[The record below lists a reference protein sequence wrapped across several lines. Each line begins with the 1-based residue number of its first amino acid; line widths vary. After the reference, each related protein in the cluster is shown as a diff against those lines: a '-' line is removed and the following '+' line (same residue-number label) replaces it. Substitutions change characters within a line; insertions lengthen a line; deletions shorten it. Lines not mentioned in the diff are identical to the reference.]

1 MPSIKN
7 KRLVTSYFSIVII
20 MSIVLFLYSFFGLFL
35 ISSDSIINKFKEDFT
50 ISIYLKENVKNIEI
64 NQLKNELLM
73 SNFIDKVNYI
83 SKEEA
88 VAIMKEEYGEEFIK
102 SLGFNPLLGSI
113 DINLKSNFVNS
124 KELDSIS
131 RFILKKNYIDEIIY
145 DRDFIN
151 MINNNIKKI
160 SFWIIPSIIFSL
172 IITFLIINSSIRLS
186 IYAKRNIIKTMQ
198 LVGATRSFIRGPFI
212 KTNLLLSLISSTIA
226 IISILILIDFF
237 DSNIDF
243 YNYVELNSIFLLLSS
258 VVVLGFIISIVSTFF
273 ATQNILNIDTKKLD
287 I

>member
-1 MPSIKN
+1 MPGIKN

-35 ISSDSIINKFKEDFT
+35 ISSDSIIDKFKEDFT
-50 ISIYLKENVKNIEI
+50 VSIYLKENVKNIEI

-113 DINLKSNFVNS
+113 DINLKSNYVNS
-124 KELDSIS
+124 KKLDSIS

-172 IITFLIINSSIRLS
+172 LITFLIINSSIRLS

-243 YNYVELNSIFLLLSS
+243 YNYVELKSIFFLLSS

>member
-1 MPSIKN
+1 MPGIKN

-50 ISIYLKENVKNIEI
+50 VSIYLKENVKNIEI
-64 NQLKNELLM
+64 NQLRNELLM

-88 VAIMKEEYGEEFIK
+88 VAIMKDEYGEEFIK

-113 DINLKSNFVNS
+113 DINLKSNYVNS
-124 KELDSIS
+124 KKLDSIS
-131 RFILKKNYIDEIIY
+131 RLILKKNYIDEIIY

-172 IITFLIINSSIRLS
+172 LITFLIINSSIRLS

-198 LVGATRSFIRGPFI
+198 LVGATRSFIRVPFI

-243 YNYVELNSIFLLLSS
+243 YNYIELKSIFFLLSS

>member
-7 KRLVTSYFSIVII
+7 KRLITSYFSIVII

-50 ISIYLKENVKNIEI
+50 VSIYLKENVKNIEI

-113 DINLKSNFVNS
+113 DINLKSNYVNN

-131 RFILKKNYIDEIIY
+131 KFIMKKNYIDEIIY

-151 MINNNIKKI
+151 LINNNIKKI
-160 SFWIIPSIIFSL
+160 SLWIIPSIIFSIL
-172 IITFLIINSSIRLS
+172 ITFLIINSSIRLS

-198 LVGATRSFIRGPFI
+198 LVGATRSFIRIPFI

-226 IISILILIDFF
+226 IISILIVIDFF
-237 DSNIDF
+237 DTNIDF
-243 YNYVELNSIFLLLSS
+243 YNYVETKNIFFLLIS
-258 VVVLGFIISIVSTFF
+258 VVILGFIISLISTFF
-273 ATQNILNIDTKKLD
+273 ATQNILNIDAKKLD

>member
-1 MPSIKN
+1 MPGIKN

-50 ISIYLKENVKNIEI
+50 VSIYLKENVKNIEI
-64 NQLKNELLM
+64 NQLRNELLM

-88 VAIMKEEYGEEFIK
+88 VAIMKEEYGEEFIR

-113 DINLKSNFVNS
+113 DINLKSNYVNS
-124 KELDSIS
+124 KKLDSIS
-131 RFILKKNYIDEIIY
+131 RLILKKNYIDEIIY

-172 IITFLIINSSIRLS
+172 LITFLIINSSIRLS

-198 LVGATRSFIRGPFI
+198 LVGATRSFIRVPFI

-243 YNYVELNSIFLLLSS
+243 YNYVELKSIFFLLSS

>member
-7 KRLVTSYFSIVII
+7 KRLITSYFSIVII

-50 ISIYLKENVKNIEI
+50 VSIYLKENVKNIEI

-88 VAIMKEEYGEEFIK
+88 VTIMKEEYGEEFIK

-113 DINLKSNFVNS
+113 DINLKSNYVNS
-124 KELDSIS
+124 KKLDSIS
-131 RFILKKNYIDEIIY
+131 RFILKKKYIDEIIY

-172 IITFLIINSSIRLS
+172 LITFLIINSSIRLS

-198 LVGATRSFIRGPFI
+198 LVGATRSFIRVPFI

-243 YNYVELNSIFLLLSS
+243 YNYVELKTIFFLLSS
-258 VVVLGFIISIVSTFF
+258 VVVLGFTISLVSTFF

>member
-7 KRLVTSYFSIVII
+7 KRLITSYFSIVII

-50 ISIYLKENVKNIEI
+50 VSVYLKENVKNIEI

-73 SNFIDKVNYI
+73 SNFIEKVNYI
-83 SKEEA
+83 SKDEA

-102 SLGFNPLLGSI
+102 SLGFNPLLGSV
-113 DINLKSNFVNS
+113 DINLKSNYVNN

-131 RFILKKNYIDEIIY
+131 KFIMKKNYIDEIIY

-151 MINNNIKKI
+151 LINNNIKKI
-160 SFWIIPSIIFSL
+160 SLWIIPSIIISIL
-172 IITFLIINSSIRLS
+172 ITFLIINSSIRLS

-198 LVGATRSFIRGPFI
+198 LVGATRSFIRIPFI

-226 IISILILIDFF
+226 IISILIIIDFF
-237 DSNIDF
+237 DTNIDF
-243 YNYVELNSIFLLLSS
+243 YNYVETKSIFFLLSS
-258 VVVLGFIISIVSTFF
+258 VVILGFIISLISTFF
-273 ATQNILNIDTKKLD
+273 ATQNILNIDAKKLD

>member
-7 KRLVTSYFSIVII
+7 KRLITSYFSIVII

-50 ISIYLKENVKNIEI
+50 VSVYLKENVKNIEI

-73 SNFIDKVNYI
+73 SNFIEKVNYI
-83 SKEEA
+83 SKDEA

-113 DINLKSNFVNS
+113 DINLKSNYVNN

-131 RFILKKNYIDEIIY
+131 KFIMKKNYIDEIIY

-151 MINNNIKKI
+151 LINNNIKRI
-160 SFWIIPSIIFSL
+160 SLWIIPSIIFSIL
-172 IITFLIINSSIRLS
+172 ITFLIINSSIRLS

-198 LVGATRSFIRGPFI
+198 LVGATRSFIRIPFI

-226 IISILILIDFF
+226 IISILIVIDFF
-237 DSNIDF
+237 DTNIDF
-243 YNYVELNSIFLLLSS
+243 YNYVETKSIFFLLSS
-258 VVVLGFIISIVSTFF
+258 VIILGFIISLISTFF
-273 ATQNILNIDTKKLD
+273 ATQNILNIDAKKLD

>member
-7 KRLVTSYFSIVII
+7 KRLITSYFSIVII

-35 ISSDSIINKFKEDFT
+35 ISSDSIINKFKEEFT
-50 ISIYLKENVKNIEI
+50 VSVYLKENVKNIEI

-73 SNFIDKVNYI
+73 SNFIEKVNYI
-83 SKEEA
+83 SKDEA

-113 DINLKSNFVNS
+113 DINLKSNYVNN

-131 RFILKKNYIDEIIY
+131 KFIMKKNYIDEIIY

-151 MINNNIKKI
+151 LINNNIKKI
-160 SFWIIPSIIFSL
+160 SLWIIPSIIISIL
-172 IITFLIINSSIRLS
+172 ITFLIINSSIRLS

-198 LVGATRSFIRGPFI
+198 LVGATRSFIRIPFI

-226 IISILILIDFF
+226 IISILIVIDFF
-237 DSNIDF
+237 DTNIDF
-243 YNYVELNSIFLLLSS
+243 YNYVETKSIFFLLSS
-258 VVVLGFIISIVSTFF
+258 VVIFGFIISLISTFF
-273 ATQNILNIDTKKLD
+273 ATQNILNIDAKKLD

>member
-7 KRLVTSYFSIVII
+7 KRLITSYFSIVII

-50 ISIYLKENVKNIEI
+50 VSIYFKENVKNIEI

-73 SNFIDKVNYI
+73 SNFIEKVNYI

-113 DINLKSNFVNS
+113 DINLKSNYVNN

-131 RFILKKNYIDEIIY
+131 KFIMKKNYIDEIIY

-151 MINNNIKKI
+151 LINNNIRKI
-160 SFWIIPSIIFSL
+160 SLWIIPSIIFSIL
-172 IITFLIINSSIRLS
+172 ITFLIINSSIRLS

-198 LVGATRSFIRGPFI
+198 LVGATRSFIRLPFI
-212 KTNLLLSLISSTIA
+212 NTNLLLSLISSTIA
-226 IISILILIDFF
+226 IISILIVIDFF
-237 DSNIDF
+237 DTNIDF
-243 YNYVELNSIFLLLSS
+243 YNYVETKNIFFLLIS
-258 VVVLGFIISIVSTFF
+258 VVILGFIISLISTFF
-273 ATQNILNIDTKKLD
+273 ATQNILNIDAKKLD

>member
-7 KRLVTSYFSIVII
+7 KRLITSYFSIVII

-50 ISIYLKENVKNIEI
+50 VSIYLKENVKNIEI

-88 VAIMKEEYGEEFIK
+88 VTIMKEEYGEEFIK

-113 DINLKSNFVNS
+113 DINLKSHYVRS
-124 KELDSIS
+124 KKLDSIS
-131 RFILKKNYIDEIIY
+131 RFILKKKYIDEIVY

-172 IITFLIINSSIRLS
+172 LITFLIINSSIRLS

-198 LVGATRSFIRGPFI
+198 LVGATRSFISVPFI

-237 DSNIDF
+237 DSNINF
-243 YNYVELNSIFLLLSS
+243 YNYVELKTIFFLLSS
-258 VVVLGFIISIVSTFF
+258 VVVLGFTISLVSTFF

>member
-1 MPSIKN
+1 MPGIKN

-50 ISIYLKENVKNIEI
+50 VSIYLKENVKNIEI
-64 NQLKNELLM
+64 NQLRNELLM

-113 DINLKSNFVNS
+113 DINLKSNYVNS
-124 KELDSIS
+124 KKLDSIS
-131 RFILKKNYIDEIIY
+131 RLILKKNYIDEIIY

-172 IITFLIINSSIRLS
+172 LITFLIINSSIRLS

-198 LVGATRSFIRGPFI
+198 LVGATRSFIRVPFI

-243 YNYVELNSIFLLLSS
+243 YNYVELKSIFFLLSS

-273 ATQNILNIDTKKLD
+273 ATQNILNIDTKELD

>member
-50 ISIYLKENVKNIEI
+50 VSVYLKENVKNIEI
-64 NQLKNELLM
+64 NQLRNELLM
-73 SNFIDKVNYI
+73 SDFIDKVNYI

-113 DINLKSNFVNS
+113 DINLKSNYVNS
-124 KELDSIS
+124 KKLDSIS
-131 RFILKKNYIDEIIY
+131 RLILKKNYIDEIIY

-172 IITFLIINSSIRLS
+172 LITFLIINSSIRLS

-198 LVGATRSFIRGPFI
+198 LVGATRSFIRIPFI

-243 YNYVELNSIFLLLSS
+243 YNYVELKSIFFLLSS

>member
-50 ISIYLKENVKNIEI
+50 VSIYLKENVKNIEI
-64 NQLKNELLM
+64 NQLRNELLM

-113 DINLKSNFVNS
+113 DINLKSNYVNS
-124 KELDSIS
+124 KKLDSIS
-131 RFILKKNYIDEIIY
+131 RLILKKNYIDEIIY

-172 IITFLIINSSIRLS
+172 LITFLIINSSIRLS

-198 LVGATRSFIRGPFI
+198 LVGATRSFIRVPFI

-243 YNYVELNSIFLLLSS
+243 YNYVELKSIFFLLSS

>member
-7 KRLVTSYFSIVII
+7 KRLITSYFSIVII

-50 ISIYLKENVKNIEI
+50 VSIYFNENVKNIEI

-113 DINLKSNFVNS
+113 DINLKSNYVNN

-131 RFILKKNYIDEIIY
+131 KLIMKKNYIDEIIY

-151 MINNNIKKI
+151 LINNNIKRI
-160 SFWIIPSIIFSL
+160 SLWIIPSIIFSIL
-172 IITFLIINSSIRLS
+172 ITFLIINSSIRLS

-198 LVGATRSFIRGPFI
+198 LVGATRSFIRIPFI

-226 IISILILIDFF
+226 IISILIVIDFF
-237 DSNIDF
+237 DTNIDF
-243 YNYVELNSIFLLLSS
+243 YNYVETKSIFFLLSS
-258 VVVLGFIISIVSTFF
+258 VIILGFIISLISTFF
-273 ATQNILNIDTKKLD
+273 ATQNILNIDAKKLD

>member
-1 MPSIKN
+1 MPNIKN

-50 ISIYLKENVKNIEI
+50 VSIYLKENVKNIEI

-172 IITFLIINSSIRLS
+172 LITFLIINSSIRLS

-198 LVGATRSFIRGPFI
+198 LVGATRSFIRIPFI
-212 KTNLLLSLISSTIA
+212 KMNLLLSLISSTIA

-243 YNYVELNSIFLLLSS
+243 YNYVELKSIFFLLSS

>member
-1 MPSIKN
+1 MPGIKN

-50 ISIYLKENVKNIEI
+50 VSVYLKENVKNIEI
-64 NQLKNELLM
+64 NQLRNELLM
-73 SNFIDKVNYI
+73 SDFIDKVNYI

-113 DINLKSNFVNS
+113 DINLKSNYVNS
-124 KELDSIS
+124 KKLDSIS
-131 RFILKKNYIDEIIY
+131 RLILKKNYIDEIIY

-151 MINNNIKKI
+151 MINKNIKKI
-160 SFWIIPSIIFSL
+160 SFWIIPAIIFSL
-172 IITFLIINSSIRLS
+172 LITFLIINSSIRLS

-198 LVGATRSFIRGPFI
+198 LVGATRSFIRFPFI

-243 YNYVELNSIFLLLSS
+243 YNYVELKSIFFLLSS

>member
-7 KRLVTSYFSIVII
+7 KRLITSYFSIVII

-50 ISIYLKENVKNIEI
+50 VSIYLKENVKNIEI

-113 DINLKSNFVNS
+113 DINLKSNYVNN

-131 RFILKKNYIDEIIY
+131 KFIMKKNYIDEIIY

-151 MINNNIKKI
+151 LINNNIKRI
-160 SFWIIPSIIFSL
+160 SLWIIPSIIFSIL
-172 IITFLIINSSIRLS
+172 ITFLIINSSIRLS

-198 LVGATRSFIRGPFI
+198 LVGATRSFIRIPFI

-226 IISILILIDFF
+226 IISILIVIDFF
-237 DSNIDF
+237 DTNIDF
-243 YNYVELNSIFLLLSS
+243 YNYVETKSIFFLLSS
-258 VVVLGFIISIVSTFF
+258 VVILGFIISLISTFF
-273 ATQNILNIDTKKLD
+273 ATQNILNIDAKKLD

>member
-1 MPSIKN
+1 MPGIKN

-50 ISIYLKENVKNIEI
+50 VSIYLKENVKNIEI
-64 NQLKNELLM
+64 NQLRNELLM

-113 DINLKSNFVNS
+113 DINLKSNYVNS
-124 KELDSIS
+124 KKLDSIS
-131 RFILKKNYIDEIIY
+131 RLILKKNYIDEIIY

-172 IITFLIINSSIRLS
+172 LITFLIINSSIRLS

-198 LVGATRSFIRGPFI
+198 LVGATRSFIRVPFI
-212 KTNLLLSLISSTIA
+212 KTNLLLSLISSNIA

-243 YNYVELNSIFLLLSS
+243 YNYVELKSIFFLLSS

>member
-7 KRLVTSYFSIVII
+7 KRLITSYFSIVII

-50 ISIYLKENVKNIEI
+50 VSIYLKENVKNIEI

-113 DINLKSNFVNS
+113 DINLKSNYVNN

-131 RFILKKNYIDEIIY
+131 KFIMKKNYIDEIIY

-151 MINNNIKKI
+151 LINNNIKKI
-160 SFWIIPSIIFSL
+160 SLWIIPSIIFSIL
-172 IITFLIINSSIRLS
+172 ITFLIINSSIRLS

-198 LVGATRSFIRGPFI
+198 LVGATRSFIRIPFI

-226 IISILILIDFF
+226 IISILIVIDFF
-237 DSNIDF
+237 DTNIDF
-243 YNYVELNSIFLLLSS
+243 YNYVEIKSIFFLLSS
-258 VVVLGFIISIVSTFF
+258 VVILGFIISLISTFF
-273 ATQNILNIDTKKLD
+273 ATQNILNIDAKKLD

>member
-7 KRLVTSYFSIVII
+7 KRLITSYFSIVII

-50 ISIYLKENVKNIEI
+50 VSIYFKENVKNIEI

-113 DINLKSNFVNS
+113 DINLKSNYVNN

-131 RFILKKNYIDEIIY
+131 KLIMKKNYIDEIIY

-151 MINNNIKKI
+151 LINNNIKRI
-160 SFWIIPSIIFSL
+160 SLWIIPSIIFSIL
-172 IITFLIINSSIRLS
+172 ITFLIINSSIRLS

-198 LVGATRSFIRGPFI
+198 LVGATRSFIRIPFI

-226 IISILILIDFF
+226 IISILIVIDFF
-237 DSNIDF
+237 DTNIDF
-243 YNYVELNSIFLLLSS
+243 YNYVETKNIFFLLIS
-258 VVVLGFIISIVSTFF
+258 VVILGFIISLISTFF
-273 ATQNILNIDTKKLD
+273 ATQNILNIDAKKLD

>member
-1 MPSIKN
+1 MPGIKN

-20 MSIVLFLYSFFGLFL
+20 MSIVLFLYSFFGLFI

-50 ISIYLKENVKNIEI
+50 VSIYLKENVKNIEI
-64 NQLKNELLM
+64 NQLRNELLM

-113 DINLKSNFVNS
+113 DINLKSNYVNS
-124 KELDSIS
+124 KKLDSIS
-131 RFILKKNYIDEIIY
+131 RLILKKNYIDEIIY

-172 IITFLIINSSIRLS
+172 LITFLIINSSIRLS

-198 LVGATRSFIRGPFI
+198 LVGATRSFIRVPFI

-243 YNYVELNSIFLLLSS
+243 YNYVELKSIFFLLSS

>member
-1 MPSIKN
+1 MPNIKN

-88 VAIMKEEYGEEFIK
+88 VVIMKEEYGEEFIK

-124 KELDSIS
+124 KKLDSIS

-172 IITFLIINSSIRLS
+172 LITFLIINSSIRLS

-198 LVGATRSFIRGPFI
+198 LVGATRSFIRAPFI

>member
-1 MPSIKN
+1 
-7 KRLVTSYFSIVII
+7 

-50 ISIYLKENVKNIEI
+50 VSIYLKENVKNIEI

-124 KELDSIS
+124 KKLDSIS

-172 IITFLIINSSIRLS
+172 LITFLIINSSIRLS

-226 IISILILIDFF
+226 IVSILILIDFF
-237 DSNIDF
+237 DTNIDF
-243 YNYVELNSIFLLLSS
+243 YNYIELKSIFLLLSS

>member
-1 MPSIKN
+1 MPGIKN

-50 ISIYLKENVKNIEI
+50 VSIYLKENVKNIEI
-64 NQLKNELLM
+64 NQLRNELLM

-113 DINLKSNFVNS
+113 DINLQSNYVNS
-124 KELDSIS
+124 KKLDSIS
-131 RFILKKNYIDEIIY
+131 RLILKKNYIDEIIY

-172 IITFLIINSSIRLS
+172 LITFLIINSSIRLS

-198 LVGATRSFIRGPFI
+198 LVGATRSFIRVPFI

-243 YNYVELNSIFLLLSS
+243 YNYVELKSIFFLLSS

>member
-7 KRLVTSYFSIVII
+7 KRLITSYFSIVII

-50 ISIYLKENVKNIEI
+50 VSVYLKEDVKNIEI

-73 SNFIDKVNYI
+73 SNFIEKVNYI
-83 SKEEA
+83 SKDEA

-102 SLGFNPLLGSI
+102 SLGFNPLLGSV
-113 DINLKSNFVNS
+113 DINLKSNYVNN

-131 RFILKKNYIDEIIY
+131 KFIMKKNYIDEIIY

-151 MINNNIKKI
+151 LINNNIKKI
-160 SFWIIPSIIFSL
+160 SLWIIPSIIFSIL
-172 IITFLIINSSIRLS
+172 ITFLIINSSIRLS

-198 LVGATRSFIRGPFI
+198 LVGATRSFIRIPFI

-226 IISILILIDFF
+226 IISILIVIDFF
-237 DSNIDF
+237 DTNIDF
-243 YNYVELNSIFLLLSS
+243 YNYVETKSIFFLLSS
-258 VVVLGFIISIVSTFF
+258 VVIFGFIISLISTFF
-273 ATQNILNIDTKKLD
+273 ATQNILNIDAKKLD

>member
-7 KRLVTSYFSIVII
+7 KRLITSYFSIVII

-50 ISIYLKENVKNIEI
+50 VSVYLKENVKNIEI

-73 SNFIDKVNYI
+73 SNFIEKVNYI
-83 SKEEA
+83 SKDEA
-88 VAIMKEEYGEEFIK
+88 VAIMKEKYGEEFIK

-113 DINLKSNFVNS
+113 DINLKSNYVNN

-131 RFILKKNYIDEIIY
+131 KFIMKKNYIDEIIY

-151 MINNNIKKI
+151 LINNNIKKI
-160 SFWIIPSIIFSL
+160 SLWIIPSIIFSIL
-172 IITFLIINSSIRLS
+172 ITFLIINSSIRLS

-198 LVGATRSFIRGPFI
+198 LVGATRSFIRIPFI

-226 IISILILIDFF
+226 IISILIVIDFF
-237 DSNIDF
+237 DTNIDF
-243 YNYVELNSIFLLLSS
+243 YNYVETKSIFFLLSS
-258 VVVLGFIISIVSTFF
+258 VVIFGFIISLISTFF
-273 ATQNILNIDTKKLD
+273 ATQNILNIDAKKLD

>member
-1 MPSIKN
+1 MPGIKN

-50 ISIYLKENVKNIEI
+50 VSVYLKENVKNIEI
-64 NQLKNELLM
+64 NQLRNELLM

-102 SLGFNPLLGSI
+102 SLGYNPLLSSI
-113 DINLKSNFVNS
+113 DINLKSNYVNS
-124 KELDSIS
+124 KKLDSIS
-131 RFILKKNYIDEIIY
+131 RLILKKNYIDEIIY

-172 IITFLIINSSIRLS
+172 LITFLIINSSIRLS

-198 LVGATRSFIRGPFI
+198 LVGATRSFIRFPFI

-243 YNYVELNSIFLLLSS
+243 YNYVELKSIFFLFSS

>member
-50 ISIYLKENVKNIEI
+50 VSIYLKENVKNIEI
-64 NQLKNELLM
+64 NQLRNELLM

-113 DINLKSNFVNS
+113 DINLKSNYVNS
-124 KELDSIS
+124 IKLDSIS

-172 IITFLIINSSIRLS
+172 LITFLIINSSIRLS

-198 LVGATRSFIRGPFI
+198 LVGATRSFIRIPFI

-237 DSNIDF
+237 DSNINF
-243 YNYVELNSIFLLLSS
+243 YNYVELKSIFFLFSS
-258 VVVLGFIISIVSTFF
+258 VVILGFIISIVSTFF

>member
-7 KRLVTSYFSIVII
+7 KRLITSYFSIVII

-50 ISIYLKENVKNIEI
+50 VSIYLKENVKNIEI

-73 SNFIDKVNYI
+73 SNFIDKANYI

-88 VAIMKEEYGEEFIK
+88 VTIMKEEYGEEFIK

-113 DINLKSNFVNS
+113 DINLKSNYVNS
-124 KELDSIS
+124 KKLDSIS
-131 RFILKKNYIDEIIY
+131 RFIMKKKYIDEIVY

-172 IITFLIINSSIRLS
+172 LITFLIINSSIRLS

-198 LVGATRSFIRGPFI
+198 LVGATRSFIRVPFI

-237 DSNIDF
+237 DSNINF
-243 YNYVELNSIFLLLSS
+243 YNYVELKTIFFLLGS
-258 VVVLGFIISIVSTFF
+258 VVILGFTISLVSTFF

>member
-1 MPSIKN
+1 MPGIKN

-50 ISIYLKENVKNIEI
+50 VSIYLKENVKNIEI
-64 NQLKNELLM
+64 NQLRNELLM

-113 DINLKSNFVNS
+113 DINLQSNYVNS
-124 KELDSIS
+124 KKLDSIS
-131 RFILKKNYIDEIIY
+131 RLILKKNYIDEIIY

-172 IITFLIINSSIRLS
+172 LITFLIINSSIRLS

-226 IISILILIDFF
+226 IVSILILIDFF

-258 VVVLGFIISIVSTFF
+258 VVVLGFIISVVSTFF

>member
-1 MPSIKN
+1 MPGIKN

-50 ISIYLKENVKNIEI
+50 VSIYLKENVKNIEI

-113 DINLKSNFVNS
+113 DINLKSNYVNS
-124 KELDSIS
+124 KKLDSIS
-131 RFILKKNYIDEIIY
+131 RLILKKNYIDEIIY

-172 IITFLIINSSIRLS
+172 LITFLIINSSIRLS

-198 LVGATRSFIRGPFI
+198 LVGATRSFIRVPFI

-243 YNYVELNSIFLLLSS
+243 YNYVELKTIFFLLSS
-258 VVVLGFIISIVSTFF
+258 VVVLGFTISLVSTFF

>member
-1 MPSIKN
+1 MPGIKN

-50 ISIYLKENVKNIEI
+50 VSIYLKENVKNIEI
-64 NQLKNELLM
+64 NQLRNELLM

-113 DINLKSNFVNS
+113 DINLQSNYVNS
-124 KELDSIS
+124 KKLDSIS
-131 RFILKKNYIDEIIY
+131 RLILKKNYIDEIIY

-172 IITFLIINSSIRLS
+172 LITFLIINSSIRLS

-226 IISILILIDFF
+226 IVSILILIDFF

-243 YNYVELNSIFLLLSS
+243 YNYVELKSIFFLLSS

>member
-1 MPSIKN
+1 MPGIKN

-50 ISIYLKENVKNIEI
+50 VSIYLKENVKNIEI

-124 KELDSIS
+124 KKLDSIS

-172 IITFLIINSSIRLS
+172 LITFLIINSSIRLS

-226 IISILILIDFF
+226 IVSILILIDFF